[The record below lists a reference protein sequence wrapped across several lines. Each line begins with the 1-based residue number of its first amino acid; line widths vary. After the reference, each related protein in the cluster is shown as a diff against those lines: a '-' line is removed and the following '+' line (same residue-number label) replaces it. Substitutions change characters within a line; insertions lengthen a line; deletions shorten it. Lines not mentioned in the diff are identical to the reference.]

1 MLASD
6 EEDKRCAVKLLFLE
20 EVKQSNR
27 ATVAGRTD
35 RSAWRHSAESQRM
48 KAVWS
53 HARVRYFTVSRHS
66 TPAAP

>member
-48 KAVWS
+48 KA
-53 HARVRYFTVSRHS
+53 A
-66 TPAAP
+66 